1 MRYNSVKERYELHDL
16 EEYVSYFQIEREI
29 AGRLRD
35 HGYVKSFR
43 TFSESDFAGSAPRPP
58 ARCCLHSIPARP
70 HPLPP
75 DLPPLSPHRTVVVRV
90 RSKQKANCGGRGGA
104 RRFNHGGRRA
114 VVLPATARTSRD
126 TAVAWLLGVM
136 NALPLTIYIDH
147 TTAAQQ
153 SWFFITYG
161 IIMQPWQWQCDAAKE
176 REIQMASAR
185 MLQRTTARTAHTSPI
200 YGCHI
205 RFVCRCVSIR

>member
-1 MRYNSVKERYELHDL
+1 MTSKNTSPTSRLSVRL
-16 EEYVSYFQIEREI
+16 Q
-29 AGRLRD
+29 AGCATMAMSRAFVPSVRVTLQ
-35 HGYVKSFR
+35 G
-43 TFSESDFAGSAPRPP
+43 
-58 ARCCLHSIPARP
+58 P
-70 HPLPP
+70 HPALPLAAAFTAYQHVRTHSHQIFP
-75 DLPPLSPHRTVVVRV
+75 HSHRTAPSLSVSAQSRKQTVEAVVELAASIMEVDEL
-90 RSKQKANCGGRGGA
+90 
-104 RRFNHGGRRA
+104 
-114 VVLPATARTSRD
+114 VLPATARTSRD